1 MNSKTTILI
10 ADDHLV
16 VRMGLATI
24 IGLEKDLI
32 VAGEA
37 KDGAEAV
44 RLAGELKP
52 DVIVMDLMMP
62 RLDGAEATAKI
73 LAADPSAKILILT
86 TFSSSEGVKAA
97 LDAGAVGAI
106 VKDSSDAELLAA
118 MRAAAAGRR
127 TVSREI
133 RRHLSVAES
142 APSLSRRQT
151 EILLYVAK
159 GMTTDEIS
167 KMLGIGPDCVKAHL
181 RTACSLLD
189 ASSRSE
195 AAAIA
200 VAKGLIAI

>member
-118 MRAAAAGRR
+118 MRAAAAGKR

-181 RTACSLLD
+181 KIIY
-189 ASSRSE
+189 SRLGVATRAE
-195 AAAIA
+195 A
-200 VAKGLIAI
+200 VAFALRENLLKT

>member
-1 MNSKTTILI
+1 MSSRTTILI
-10 ADDHLV
+10 ADDHLI

-24 IGLEKDLI
+24 IGLEKDLAVI
-32 VAGEA
+32 GEA
-37 KDGAEAV
+37 KDGTEAI

-62 RLDGAEATAKI
+62 HINGVDATTKI

-86 TFSSSEGVKAA
+86 TFSSSGGVKAA

-106 VKDSSDAELLAA
+106 AKDSSDAELLAA
-118 MRAAAAGRR
+118 IRAAAAGKR
-127 TVSREI
+127 TMGREI
-133 RRHLSVAES
+133 RRHLSMAENV
-142 APSLSRRQT
+142 PSLSHRQK

-159 GMTTDEIS
+159 GLTTNEIS
-167 KMLGIGPDCVKAHL
+167 DLLGIGPDCVKAHL
-181 RTACSLLD
+181 RTACSRLD

-200 VAKGLIAI
+200 VAKGLITI

>member
-10 ADDHLV
+10 ADDHQV

-24 IGLEKDLI
+24 IGLEKDLV

-37 KDGAEAV
+37 KDGIEAV

-62 RLDGAEATAKI
+62 RLNGADATAKI
-73 LAADPSAKILILT
+73 RAADPSAKILILT
-86 TFSSSEGVKAA
+86 TFSSSGGVKAA

-142 APSLSRRQT
+142 APTLSRRQT
-151 EILLYVAK
+151 DILLYVAK
-159 GMTTDEIS
+159 GLTTDEIS
-167 KMLGIGPDCVKAHL
+167 KLLGIGPDCVKAHL
-181 RTACSLLD
+181 RTACSRLD

-195 AAAIA
+195 AAAMA
-200 VAKGLIAI
+200 VAKGLITI